1 MSKTIPSDLQTIPV
15 GGLPRDYPLGECR
28 DTFGNKLWNTGIGF
42 NGELC
47 NYPTVPGIPTGFN
60 GTAQVG
66 TQLYVGDGVSLIST
80 SDIYYN
86 SLGSQGG
93 YNGFTGLVLGQALN
107 GTPFTGSGFNWTQN
121 GGVPVGDQKA
131 AIDSNG
137 KTYIFSSDAS
147 VHSSYGNVQCTS
159 AITRVDQYFSNTV
172 ASATITIAFGNSNL
186 LTGSN
191 TLDLIHVNFTDGIAG
206 TQTAYASSTTP
217 IVSWGVNNGSTDNTP
232 TTSSALNFHD
242 GLIHKITV
250 IIFGNFVLSYAD
262 GALIGIDHDANIGTI
277 SKNYNYAFAQ
287 FPNSTYRF
295 YGITPPLYPREGGSY
310 AASLFAPP

>member
-107 GTPFTGSGFNWTQN
+107 GTPFT
-121 GGVPVGDQKA
+121 
-131 AIDSNG
+131 
-137 KTYIFSSDAS
+137 
-147 VHSSYGNVQCTS
+147 
-159 AITRVDQYFSNTV
+159 
-172 ASATITIAFGNSNL
+172 
-186 LTGSN
+186 
-191 TLDLIHVNFTDGIAG
+191 
-206 TQTAYASSTTP
+206 
-217 IVSWGVNNGSTDNTP
+217 
-232 TTSSALNFHD
+232 
-242 GLIHKITV
+242 
-250 IIFGNFVLSYAD
+250 
-262 GALIGIDHDANIGTI
+262 
-277 SKNYNYAFAQ
+277 
-287 FPNSTYRF
+287 
-295 YGITPPLYPREGGSY
+295 
-310 AASLFAPP
+310 